1 MALPISMLVQVAI
14 QFSVLEKEV
23 KELHGIHGK
32 STTMLHQH
40 FQCSLVTT
48 LESVESLI
56 KPLER
61 FVILLYDRTS
71 NLECVNRARKQ
82 LVIQKGRSMKG
93 IPPQKQ
99 LSYITLSR
107 QLTRLVTAGPK

>member
-1 MALPISMLVQVAI
+1 MFHAFTGCDTVS
-14 QFSVLEKEV
+14 FLEEEV

-32 STTMLHQH
+32 STMTLHQH
-40 FQCSLVTT
+40 FQCLLTKTLV
-48 LESVESLI
+48 SVEIFI

>member
-1 MALPISMLVQVAI
+1 MLLQVAI

-48 LESVESLI
+48 LVESLI

-61 FVILLYDRTS
+61 FVILLYDHIG
-71 NLECVNRARKQ
+71 NLECVIRARKQ
-82 LVIQKGRSMKG
+82 LFTQKGRSIKG
-93 IPPQKQ
+93 IP
-99 LSYITLSR
+99 
-107 QLTRLVTAGPK
+107 LTKAALIQHTKPATYQVGYR